1 MRHQNYKSLPPA
13 LRLQRQRARE
23 KKASLARRALVYA
36 LKAAPCLDCGRTY
49 PHYVM
54 DFDHRP
60 GELKTLSVS
69 ALMMRGSLDD
79 VMAEVARCDL
89 VCSNCHRERTWRRR
103 RPLLS
108 ARRRYLNSLK
118 TAPCLDCRVSYQPH
132 VMDFDHRP
140 GTKKESTVSRL
151 MNAPLPLLLAEIA
164 KCDLVCSNCHRERT
178 QQRGQHV

>member
-79 VMAEVARCDL
+79 VMAEVAARC
-89 VCSNCHRERTWRRR
+89 R
-103 RPLLS
+103 
-108 ARRRYLNSLK
+108 A
-118 TAPCLDCRVSYQPH
+118 LDA
-132 VMDFDHRP
+132 
-140 GTKKESTVSRL
+140 T
-151 MNAPLPLLLAEIA
+151 LLAKPFPVRAVTDAALALI
-164 KCDLVCSNCHRERT
+164 L
-178 QQRGQHV
+178 QRDRH